1 MRDEENTNQKD
12 QTEEIMETFSEFLQT
27 RIDSPIKLFLKGG
40 HRFDVKIKS
49 VDGNL
54 IKAVET
60 TASKEQPP
68 NRIILLDSIVAVI
81 F

>member
-1 MRDEENTNQKD
+1 MRYEENTNQKD
-12 QTEEIMETFSEFLQT
+12 QAKEIMEHLTELLQSCT
-27 RIDSPIKLFLKGG
+27 DRPVKLFLKGG

-49 VDGNL
+49 IDGII

-81 F
+81 I

>member
-1 MRDEENTNQKD
+1 LRYEENTNQKD
-12 QTEEIMETFSEFLQT
+12 QTKEMMETFSEFLQNC
-27 RIDSPIKLFLKGG
+27 IDRPVKLFLKGG

-81 F
+81 I